1 MNIIQKIENDEILNK
16 LKENFTN
23 DIYLVGGAVRDLF
36 LGKLTYDR
44 DILVEGIDAK
54 EFALKCSEIFDAKFI
69 PLDEINKIYRL
80 VFKDKINCIDI
91 TNPLDNSLEK
101 DLKRRDLTINSLA
114 VNLNTLNLIDVTG
127 GADDLNNKK
136 INMISKQNF
145 VDDPLRLLR
154 IFRFHAIL
162 GFDIDKKL
170 FTVIKKYK
178 NLIHKPAVERVQYE
192 IMKMFSGDYVFETLL
207 LMDDCG
213 MLEEIF
219 PFVKELKLVPPN
231 SHHHLDL
238 FHHSVEAVKQITKI
252 YSDSGDLVKKH
263 MDAVDFGGFSRLAH
277 LKLAGFMHDIGKFS
291 TWTIEND
298 RHRFIKHDDVGAKMS
313 VNILKKLNFSNKQI
327 NYISSMI
334 KFHIYPSQ
342 VMSGQDV
349 TEKVMMRYI
358 RKMDD
363 NCIDNIILAKSDR
376 LSARGPKITDDVV
389 QNNLSSLNKLLDYY
403 LNVKDSLKPLPKLLD
418 GNDIIKILNIKPSK
432 QLGFI
437 LEKLHDAQLN
447 GDVISKDDAI
457 HFVKNLQID

>member
-136 INMISKQNF
+136 INMISEQNF

-207 LMDDCG
+207 LMDNCG

-219 PFVKELKLVPPN
+219 PFVKELKFVPPN

-252 YSDSGDLVKKH
+252 YSESGDLVKKH
-263 MDAVDFGGFSRLAH
+263 MDSVDFGGFSRLTH

-457 HFVKNLQID
+457 NFVKNLQID